1 MSDPKQ
7 DYSLGTEELPE
18 AELDTPAGS
27 GNANQA
33 IDTSNTPRQ
42 ETQSI
47 PIPDEIAARRDQ
59 MDVMT
64 PSPQLEDD
72 QPAALD
78 PEEEEEALHGSVT
91 K

>member
-1 MSDPKQ
+1 MTEPNP

-27 GNANQA
+27 GHATDG
-33 IDTSNTPRQ
+33 IDTSHTPRQ
-42 ETQSI
+42 EAQSI
-47 PIPDEIAARRDQ
+47 PIPEDIAARRDAA
-59 MDVMT
+59 DVME
-64 PSPQLEDD
+64 PSPVLEDD